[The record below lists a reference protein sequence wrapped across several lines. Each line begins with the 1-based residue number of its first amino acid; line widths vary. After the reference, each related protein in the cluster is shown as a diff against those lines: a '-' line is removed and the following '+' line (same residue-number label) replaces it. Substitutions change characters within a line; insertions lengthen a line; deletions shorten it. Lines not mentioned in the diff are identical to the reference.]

1 MELPQGDN
9 QRFRVYDAGGGYWQI
24 QAKHSG
30 MCLDV
35 WGASTASG
43 AQVRQG
49 NCHSGNNQKLN
60 PANHGSGGYQFG
72 FKHSGI
78 CLDVNGASADNGAKI
93 IQSYCH
99 AGDNQ
104 RFFFERVE

>member
-1 MELPQGDN
+1 M
-9 QRFRVYDAGGGYWQI
+9 
-24 QAKHSG
+24 
-30 MCLDV
+30 
-35 WGASTASG
+35 
-43 AQVRQG
+43 
-49 NCHSGNNQKLN
+49 N